1 MPDDPAN
8 LRNRWAVRLL
18 PCITMQCG
26 ILALPVHTSTLG
38 WEQLPVTL
46 AMLIKGDHQTI
57 RHQLHKAEEHSIAGF
72 EFISQ
77 QCRSYR
83 WSAEILP
90 ATDEQ
95 SILIHAYWGM
105 GLHAQHPAVYGLCIR
120 FHDSCAES
128 KELIQRVLELTRLE
142 PLLLARKISSVRVL
156 VSSSRSHFLLLIA
169 MLLLLLLCRLSLL
182 CSLPLIHSIA
192 LFINSKPVIYCL
204 SLTLTHSPN
213 VCQWFPI
220 QLI

>member
-8 LRNRWAVRLL
+8 LWNRWAVHLL
-18 PCITMQCG
+18 PCITIQCG
-26 ILALPVHTSTLG
+26 ILAFPFHTSTPG

-72 EFISQ
+72 ELISQ
-77 QCRSYR
+77 QCQSYR

-120 FHDSCAES
+120 FQDSCAES

-142 PLLLARKISSVRVL
+142 SLLLDARSLAWGFWFRAPDLTSCSWSRCCSCCSSVA
-156 VSSSRSHFLLLIA
+156 SPSFA
-169 MLLLLLLCRLSLL
+169 LSLL
-182 CSLPLIHSIA
+182 FIPSLSSSIR
-192 LFINSKPVIYCL
+192 SL
-204 SLTLTHSPN
+204 SYVASH
-213 VCQWFPI
+213 
-220 QLI
+220 

>member
-8 LRNRWAVRLL
+8 LWNRWAVHLL

-26 ILALPVHTSTLG
+26 ILALPFHTSTPG

-57 RHQLHKAEEHSIAGF
+57 RHQLHKAEEHRIAGF

-83 WSAEILP
+83 WSAESLP

-105 GLHAQHPAVYGLCIR
+105 GLHAQLSGVRIMHSLPR
-120 FHDSCAES
+120 FVRR
-128 KELIQRVLELTRLE
+128 IQRTDTTS
-142 PLLLARKISSVRVL
+142 AGA
-156 VSSSRSHFLLLIA
+156 H
-169 MLLLLLLCRLSLL
+169 
-182 CSLPLIHSIA
+182 A
-192 LFINSKPVIYCL
+192 LGAAAACTQDL
-204 SLTLTHSPN
+204 
-213 VCQWFPI
+213 
-220 QLI
+220 

>member
-8 LRNRWAVRLL
+8 LWNRWAVHLL

-26 ILALPVHTSTLG
+26 ILALPFHTSTPG

-72 EFISQ
+72 EFICQ
-77 QCRSYR
+77 QCRGYR

-95 SILIHAYWGM
+95 SILIHAYPHS
-105 GLHAQHPAVYGLCIR
+105 HAPCAAPSGVRIMHSLPR
-120 FHDSCAES
+120 FVRR
-128 KELIQRVLELTRLE
+128 IQRTDTTS
-142 PLLLARKISSVRVL
+142 AGA
-156 VSSSRSHFLLLIA
+156 H
-169 MLLLLLLCRLSLL
+169 
-182 CSLPLIHSIA
+182 A
-192 LFINSKPVIYCL
+192 LGAAAACTQDL
-204 SLTLTHSPN
+204 
-213 VCQWFPI
+213 
-220 QLI
+220 